1 MSMNIK
7 NIEAH
12 KLARKLADAT
22 GESLTDAVKVAVR
35 ERLERLRGAQP
46 TGLSGRLME
55 IGKDCAVH
63 LREPF
68 RSLDHDSLLY
78 DERGLPR

>member
-35 ERLERLRGAQP
+35 ERLERLRGARSA
-46 TGLSGRLME
+46 GLSGRLLD
-55 IGKDCAVH
+55 IGRDCAAH
-63 LREPF
+63 IKEPF